1 MSSILHTWLNGIL
14 TATLE
19 GGVACVTI
27 EQMSTR
33 RRPQVEA
40 PRCFTALS
48 LPRPPS
54 PPHPVLFLK
63 FCVYSVSF
71 HQMST
76 IFMAKFLRGCG
87 QRLKRAYLL

>member
-54 PPHPVLFLK
+54 PPPPFCSLNSVSTLYPFIKCQLFLWRNSYVDVDK
-63 FCVYSVSF
+63 D
-71 HQMST
+71 
-76 IFMAKFLRGCG
+76 
-87 QRLKRAYLL
+87 